1 MRGARLN
8 YDAPQSVESLMRVF
22 VGLFCAIRGAL
33 GDQAQFRLISRLID
47 SILRPLKTLELS

>member
-1 MRGARLN
+1 
-8 YDAPQSVESLMRVF
+8 MRVF

>member
-1 MRGARLN
+1 
-8 YDAPQSVESLMRVF
+8 MRVF
-22 VGLFCAIRGAL
+22 VGLFCAICGAL